1 MQLYG
6 NFSLLYITHKLL
18 SGHREQNKQEKSHFL
33 FTPSSLFFIY
43 LFSLLLILRGKY
55 K

>member
-18 SGHREQNKQEKSHFL
+18 SGHREQNKQKKVPFSFYS
-33 FTPSSLFFIY
+33 FFSLFY
-43 LFSLLLILRGKY
+43 LFIFLAPHFEGKI
-55 K
+55 